1 MPALSEPPPDLFLLP
16 SFDDDEPD
24 APRTQSIV
32 PLFHSPHVITGLR
45 SSAGTVYPLARTS
58 SRWLVGT
65 HPTCDVVIEDRC
77 VSGVHCAIERA
88 AHGELVVRDR
98 GSRNGT
104 FLDGHSIEGALLAVG
119 SRLRLGKTTLIALGD
134 ERAAARSAWESLR
147 GAHPIFQRALACA
160 DKAASA
166 ECSVLVVGETGT
178 GKDLVARAI
187 HERSRRS
194 SSPFVAVNCGA
205 IPRELAAS
213 ELFGHERG
221 AFTGAAGE
229 REGYFAQADGG
240 TLFLDEL
247 GELPIELQ
255 PHLLR
260 ALEARKIRR
269 VGGDSERAIDVRVI
283 AATHRVDGL
292 GTDTSRLRPDL
303 FHRIAAVVIAM
314 PALRDR
320 AEDIRLLVAH
330 FLDELGDGRR
340 RVVSDDAWDILL
352 SYQWPGNARELRQA
366 VARAIALGEQ
376 VLEPKDFFPDVGMG
390 PSGVRIRRLTAGG
403 EPLAAYEVALH
414 DEMVRALAMHRSIRA
429 AAAAMGMPKSTFADR
444 ARQWG
449 LLRGREGRERPSLV
463 P

>member
-1 MPALSEPPPDLFLLP
+1 MPAAPSEPSMDLFLLP
-16 SFDDDEPD
+16 SFDEEEDDD
-24 APRTQSIV
+24 KPRTQSIV
-32 PLFHSPHVITGLR
+32 PLFRSPQAITALR
-45 SSAGTVYPLARTS
+45 SSAGVVYPLPRTG
-58 SRWLVGT
+58 SRWMVGT
-65 HPTCDVVIEDRC
+65 HPTCELILEDRC
-77 VSGVHCAIERA
+77 VSSIHCAIERA
-88 AHGELVVRDR
+88 PHGELVVRDR

-104 FLDGHSIEGALLAVG
+104 FLDGHAIEGALLSVG
-119 SRLRLGKTTLIALGD
+119 SRLLLGKTTLVALGE
-134 ERAAARSAWESLR
+134 ERGAAKSAWESLR
-147 GAHPIFQRALACA
+147 GAHPMFQRALACA
-160 DKAASA
+160 DKAAAS

-194 SSPFVAVNCGA
+194 AGPFVAVNCGA

-221 AFTGAAGE
+221 AFTGAAVE
-229 REGYFAQADGG
+229 RDGYFAQADGG

-269 VGGDSERAIDVRVI
+269 VGGELERAVDVRVI

-292 GTDTSRLRPDL
+292 GTDASRLRPDL

-314 PALRDR
+314 PSLRDR
-320 AEDIRLLVAH
+320 AGDVKLLVSH
-330 FLDELGDGRR
+330 FLDEMGDGLR
-340 RVVSDDAWDILL
+340 RVVSDDAWDLLL

-366 VARAIALGEQ
+366 VARAIALGDQ
-376 VLEPKDFFPDVGMG
+376 VLEPKDFFPDMGVGG
-390 PSGVRIRRLTAGG
+390 SSVRALRITAKG

-414 DEMVRALAMHRSIRA
+414 DEMVRSLTMHRSVRA
-429 AAAAMGMPKSTFADR
+429 AAAALGMPKSTFADR

-449 LLRGREGRERPSLV
+449 LVLPRAKQGA
-463 P
+463 